1 MAKILITTSCTPM
14 NFDHLVIGF
23 LYTEGRV
30 SELEDIIEVKV
41 REEELVDV
49 KLKSK
54 YELQEPGEVK

>member
-1 MAKILITTSCTPM
+1 M